1 MRGMPRTLPLIVLLI
16 AISASLATAEVPQP
30 DSRDKTLVLL
40 FNALQGANPDA
51 DLRVNREIGAIET
64 YVDGRPTITSYA
76 DNLFLLLRDNTDKL
90 DRQKVPDDSVRSY
103 LETMVEI
110 TSPATIDPSN
120 VMPVLRHANYIKD
133 VSGAEVPF
141 QPLVG
146 DLSIYWVL
154 DTPDSMGFLTW
165 EGASNLGMSQ
175 KELMAL
181 GQVNLTAR
189 LPEEDLGGGITML
202 VLDGNYESSFLVL
215 APFWEGIDRRLDQV
229 VVAVPARDLVVYADS
244 TDAAAVTALRN
255 AVKAR
260 DRAYEIT
267 QDLFVWTGTGW
278 EVLSE

>member
-1 MRGMPRTLPLIVLLI
+1 VRGMPRTLPLIVLLI